1 MSENR
6 ELRII
11 SAAILYDGSI
21 YLDTAHRHI
30 RKRIARIHQIDDP
43 YTVEGTEGFVTDKR
57 VFLRRTIA
65 LAFGLAAKII
75 PLNSDSIKRGEL
87 SSDDIRPI
95 LKRRG
100 RRPIAQKK

>member
-1 MSENR
+1 MKEAR

-11 SAAILYDGSI
+11 AAAIRYDGSL

-30 RKRIARIHQIDDP
+30 RKRIARQYGIEDP
-43 YTVEGTEGFVTDKR
+43 FQVEGIEGFVTDKR
-57 VFLRRTIA
+57 VFLGRA
-65 LAFGLAAKII
+65 LALKFGLAAKII

-87 SSDDIRPI
+87 SSEDVRPI

-100 RRPIAQKK
+100 RRAI